1 MKLGRLFGADGL
13 LLLNVVA
20 TPQGTN
26 LALRLL
32 AVKPGVVLTYWTF
45 PWPLTDAAQ
54 WAQDLAPRLEP
65 FLPKLALMA
74 REAIPISVMNLRYA
88 IAARTASET
97 ERALTLLTIQ
107 RLSREPRFFVLER
120 RKMWLLADEKEVSAD
135 ESAFWSGSYLLEG
148 VVDRNGISAST
159 LTLDVRLVPPTGGAP
174 APFQITSSRTNLAE
188 AVNLL
193 AAKVASL
200 LELKANA
207 PEWAPAEEAANYF
220 DESKWALRW
229 GAWAEAESAADSAWM
244 LGKTDPE
251 CALARLDAYRAELSA
266 SVIRH
271 QFGEWGFS
279 PGYDNRGNLV
289 SPSPPASEVQAAVKT
304 LESQHPF
311 GFAFKLTGHAGG
323 PANISYAF
331 TDASP
336 DPAGIDRAVHLLEL
350 YRDLTRFRAQSLAKP
365 LAPLSE
371 TEGRWARAG
380 LDTLTAASRV
390 LQDFHLVPSSQ
401 PTVAARLAELRAAAR
416 SVAEQMSSAPFARD
430 SYFVGNRFDVPH
442 DLHAVI
448 PGSIWECMAAWG
460 AFWEE
465 TPEDCLALYRRMM
478 TSPAFCYIHK
488 ALWLRSLDSPRLTA
502 WNDSDRARVDLVW
515 KQFTQELGAS
525 TNVLCRLEAKAL
537 AAADAETPADTAKA
551 INELFAA
558 MLQNREAFLTNNVNL
573 LYLNWQA
580 PSLAYAK
587 LGPMTPEIRKSS
599 QALAALHDE
608 WERAGADRAFQAVF
622 EKQKD
627 YLKQNTPCEFF
638 AFANLFDP
646 RRYTKAQALELRP
659 LVEAYRSNL
668 FARAATAAGV
678 EHGQWKNAASLVGF
692 VEGDLDRILA
702 PTQPGPASQPPPQPS
717 GPAVAATKPPP
728 PVGASVAP
736 PALTNIFTVDRFL
749 PVPLDRLAHDLSAA
763 TITACHWQEGR
774 LVLDLACSAF
784 SFSSEATAP
793 ELRPAIAV
801 LDPEAGQWSVV
812 AGPGVSERTS
822 MMTGNRFYHR
832 TALCG
837 GQLFTSQYKQ
847 VKQYDPATRSWR
859 ILDVPGGE
867 NCELFAVN
875 GRLFAA
881 NRSMIMEILD
891 HGQGTRVLASNRR
904 RPPASALDA
913 ADLGTPTL
921 FEGSG
926 HSLRACT
933 ANKISTWIDGDWREA
948 SPAPPAT
955 LPPVIGPDGLLFVA
969 DGWNLPWCVSRLT
982 AGSNAFEFCM
992 GTLHRPNPPPLRGV
1006 PGPGLRHPP
1015 LPDASPD
1022 PKPAWSLPPGLS
1034 AGDLSFASRRPF
1046 LYVLADHSTAQK
1058 IVHPTLGFVTGKR
1071 AVPKDG
1077 YHAALLRFSP
1087 NGASPDRLGLLFDAA
1102 DAPVPVSGEHPLPG
1116 VPRPETSRAWML
1128 FANNQLFL
1136 AQEQSGGGFNGANFE
1151 HKPFKIGV
1159 WSIPTTEL
1167 DRALPARDQ
1176 PARRET
1182 QAQLR

>member
-1 MKLGRLFGADGL
+1 M
-13 LLLNVVA
+13 
-20 TPQGTN
+20 
-26 LALRLL
+26 
-32 AVKPGVVLTYWTF
+32 
-45 PWPLTDAAQ
+45 
-54 WAQDLAPRLEP
+54 
-65 FLPKLALMA
+65 
-74 REAIPISVMNLRYA
+74 
-88 IAARTASET
+88 
-97 ERALTLLTIQ
+97 
-107 RLSREPRFFVLER
+107 
-120 RKMWLLADEKEVSAD
+120 
-135 ESAFWSGSYLLEG
+135 
-148 VVDRNGISAST
+148 
-159 LTLDVRLVPPTGGAP
+159 
-174 APFQITSSRTNLAE
+174 
-188 AVNLL
+188 
-193 AAKVASL
+193 
-200 LELKANA
+200 
-207 PEWAPAEEAANYF
+207 
-220 DESKWALRW
+220 
-229 GAWAEAESAADSAWM
+229 
-244 LGKTDPE
+244 
-251 CALARLDAYRAELSA
+251 
-266 SVIRH
+266 
-271 QFGEWGFS
+271 
-279 PGYDNRGNLV
+279 
-289 SPSPPASEVQAAVKT
+289 
-304 LESQHPF
+304 
-311 GFAFKLTGHAGG
+311 
-323 PANISYAF
+323 
-331 TDASP
+331 
-336 DPAGIDRAVHLLEL
+336 
-350 YRDLTRFRAQSLAKP
+350 
-365 LAPLSE
+365 
-371 TEGRWARAG
+371 
-380 LDTLTAASRV
+380 
-390 LQDFHLVPSSQ
+390 
-401 PTVAARLAELRAAAR
+401 RAAAR

-627 YLKQNTPCEFF
+627 YLKQNTPCDFSPLPTSS
-638 AFANLFDP
+638 APAAIP
-646 RRYTKAQALELRP
+646 KPKPWSAGP

-847 VKQYDPATRSWR
+847 VKQYDPATRSSR

-1006 PGPGLRHPP
+1006 PGPGLRRP
-1015 LPDASPD
+1015 LPPRCLSRSKPGLEPPSRPFQREIFPSRAAVRSSTCSPTTRLPRKSSIQPSVSSPANGPFRRMVTTLPYSASPRTAPPPIASGFSLTPPTPPCPSAASIPSPACLA
-1022 PKPAWSLPPGLS
+1022 PKLRGPGCSLPTT
-1034 AGDLSFASRRPF
+1034 SFSSPRSSLAAASTARTSNTSPSKSVSGASRP
-1046 LYVLADHSTAQK
+1046 LNSTARFPPGPAGPSRNSGATALIRMSYARQTRP
-1058 IVHPTLGFVTGKR
+1058 VGESLLARPKR
-1071 AVPKDG
+1071 
-1077 YHAALLRFSP
+1077 Y
-1087 NGASPDRLGLLFDAA
+1087 ASPWPAPLRAAPPGGPLFGFFECGWWDRMAHAHSDSA
-1102 DAPVPVSGEHPLPG
+1102 
-1116 VPRPETSRAWML
+1116 SR
-1128 FANNQLFL
+1128 
-1136 AQEQSGGGFNGANFE
+1136 GGRG
-1151 HKPFKIGV
+1151 
-1159 WSIPTTEL
+1159 
-1167 DRALPARDQ
+1167 DYR
-1176 PARRET
+1176 
-1182 QAQLR
+1182 